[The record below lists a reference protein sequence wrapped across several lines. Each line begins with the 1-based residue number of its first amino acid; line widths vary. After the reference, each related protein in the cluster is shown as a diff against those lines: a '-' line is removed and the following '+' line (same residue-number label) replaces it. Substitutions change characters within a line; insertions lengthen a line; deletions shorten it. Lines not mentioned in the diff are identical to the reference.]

1 MKWGPV
7 AGSAPPG
14 GEKPLWKLLC
24 DQTLGSPEPG
34 ALQPAG
40 VVVPCPLP
48 QRGSELASP
57 QEVPSPAPA
66 PRPAAQAHGPP
77 ELELRGE
84 LLLGPHPLQARAAEP
99 KSGLAWGK
107 AGVCAQLLAHPAAER
122 PPPRS
127 AVGKGAEDSQQQQGR
142 GWSAED
148 QDPWLSWR
156 GSRPPA
162 PPPQPPARQSWKCH
176 MAPGRAHERVQAVLP
191 GAPRGPWHL
200 VIERPKV
207 QETKCIFLW
216 THKRAVLCGGG
227 RER

>member
-7 AGSAPPG
+7 ASSAPPG

-99 KSGLAWGK
+99 KSRLAWGK
-107 AGVCAQLLAHPAAER
+107 AGVCAQLLAHRAAER
-122 PPPRS
+122 PPPEVQLARVQKTRS
-127 AVGKGAEDSQQQQGR
+127 SSRAVGGAPRTRALG
-142 GWSAED
+142 SAGGEAVL
-148 QDPWLSWR
+148 Q
-156 GSRPPA
+156 RPLP
-162 PPPQPPARQSWKCH
+162 SLL
-176 MAPGRAHERVQAVLP
+176 PGRAGSATWP
-191 GAPRGPWHL
+191 
-200 VIERPKV
+200 
-207 QETKCIFLW
+207 
-216 THKRAVLCGGG
+216 RAVPTSACRRCFPEPLVVPGIL
-227 RER
+227 